1 MITIEKGD
9 SKIICTKLIFEEQ
22 FKPLGYHIASENKG
36 AAEKTEAPLLKKE
49 DKDIKEIN
57 KEEEKKEKEEIKAK
71 YGLNKKKK

>member
-9 SKIICTKLIFEEQ
+9 SKIICTKLAFDEQ

-49 DKDIKEIN
+49 EEKDIKEIN
-57 KEEEKKEKEEIKAK
+57 KDEEKEQIKAK

>member
-9 SKIICTKLIFEEQ
+9 SKIICTKLAFDEQ

-49 DKDIKEIN
+49 EEKDIKEIN
-57 KEEEKKEKEEIKAK
+57 KDEEKEKIKAK

>member
-9 SKIICTKLIFEEQ
+9 SKIICTKLAFEEQ

-49 DKDIKEIN
+49 EEKDIKEIN
-57 KEEEKKEKEEIKAK
+57 KDEEKEKIKAK

>member
-9 SKIICTKLIFEEQ
+9 SKIICTKLAFEEQ

-49 DKDIKEIN
+49 EEKDIKEIN
-57 KEEEKKEKEEIKAK
+57 KDEEKEQIKAK